1 MSTAPQ
7 PQAGAS
13 LRGQHVVSVSQFD
26 RPLLERIFDLAERC
40 LPAARGEQRVEA
52 LRGRVLV
59 NLFFEP
65 STRTRLSFGTAFAR
79 LGGAVETTVG
89 FEFSSMAKGETLE
102 DTMRVL
108 EGYADCI
115 VLRHP
120 TRGSVARAASV
131 CSRPVINAGDGAGE
145 HPSQALLDLFTIQRE
160 RGGIDGVR
168 IALVGDLR
176 FGRTV
181 HSLSLLVSR
190 FRNVSLLLA
199 SPPSLAM
206 PPEVLAE
213 LDAHGVRYEVR
224 PTVRDALVDADV
236 AYVTRLQQERFDD
249 PAEAARLIGSYVV
262 NRELIQSVGRA
273 NDLTILH
280 PLPRLHDLSTD
291 VDELPGAAYFRQA
304 HNGVPVRMALFCEIF
319 GVGPDA

>member
-1 MSTAPQ
+1 MKAQVQEPS
-7 PQAGAS
+7 AS
-13 LRGQHVVSVSQFD
+13 LRGQHVVSVAQFD
-26 RPLLERIFDLAERC
+26 RALLEKMFATADRC
-40 LPAARGEQRVEA
+40 VPIARGEGRIEP

-79 LGGAVETTVG
+79 LGGSVETTVG

-120 TRGSVARAASV
+120 TRGAVARASGV

-145 HPSQALLDLFTIQRE
+145 HPTQALLDLYTIQRE
-160 RGGIDGVR
+160 RGAIDGVR
-168 IALVGDLR
+168 IAMVGDLR

-181 HSLSLLVSR
+181 HSLAMLVSR
-190 FRNVSLLLA
+190 YEGVSLRLA
-199 SPPSLAM
+199 SPTSLAM
-206 PPEVLAE
+206 PLEVLDE
-213 LDAHGVRYEVR
+213 LDRHGVRYEVV
-224 PTVRDALVDADV
+224 PTVRDALAEADV
-236 AYVTRLQQERFDD
+236 AYVTRLQQERFED
-249 PAEAARLIGSYVV
+249 PAEAAQLIGSYVV
-262 NRELIQSVGRA
+262 NRELLESIGRSE
-273 NDLTILH
+273 DLTILH

-291 VDELPGAAYFRQA
+291 VDGLPGAAFFRQA
-304 HNGVPVRMALFCEIF
+304 HYGVPVRMALFCEIF
-319 GVGPDA
+319 DVEPA